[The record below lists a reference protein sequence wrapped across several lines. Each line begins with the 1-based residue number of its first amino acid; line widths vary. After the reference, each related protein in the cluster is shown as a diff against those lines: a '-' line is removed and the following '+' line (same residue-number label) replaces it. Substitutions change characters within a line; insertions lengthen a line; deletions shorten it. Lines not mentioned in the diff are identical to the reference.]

1 MQVYRIVWDA
11 RLVWQS
17 QRFFSASRALFIT
30 RKKLPEPPLRPL
42 PLPFNSVQALTQA
55 EVDRYVAPLY
65 ERNWLVFTEMP
76 NMILNDDFLVRS
88 ARTVSMLGK
97 KFWFLR
103 SRGATKFLVD
113 VADVARREQ
122 HEPRITL
129 FLGRRKQHVVVR
141 MHTAQTLGDAE
152 GISQA
157 DIRPGL
163 SALDLRLA
171 ILLENHFQLKYVEVS
186 SPQALPLRDLVS
198 PPLVPKLDKIL
209 LWQESLVSRAKSIIE
224 YDATWTP
231 LPLEMSALPHLPEDE
246 NAETVCTDAHFE
258 TFLRPLYVRGW
269 HAAFVP
275 IMGENKMYTPVLCL
289 TGFFL
294 FNSLAAAVSFIRD
307 VVDYPWYKEDNA
319 ELHFLVDAQTVRAQ
333 LVYPSEHAALT
344 VGNLRAAQRVERL
357 FRDKHLGTARMSEV
371 HPYRNRRDMQP
382 GTVAEL
388 QRTRQTPLRPF
399 HVRHNAKMAQM
410 RGKRSQA

>member
-1 MQVYRIVWDA
+1 MQVYRLICET
-11 RLVWQS
+11 RFVWQS
-17 QRFFSASRALFIT
+17 QRYFSASRALFIPRT
-30 RKKLPEPPLRPL
+30 KLPEPPLRPL
-42 PLPFNSVQALTQA
+42 TLPFHSVQALTQA
-55 EVDRYVAPLY
+55 DVDHYVAPLY

-103 SRGATKFLVD
+103 SRGATRFLGD
-113 VADVARREQ
+113 VADVARREA

-152 GISQA
+152 GVSEA

-163 SALDLRLA
+163 SAHDLRLA
-171 ILLENHFQLKYVEVS
+171 ILLENHFQVKYVEAS

-198 PPLVPKLDKIL
+198 PPTVPKLDKIQ
-209 LWQESLVSRAKSIIE
+209 LWQESLVPRAKSIIE
-224 YDATWTP
+224 YDAKWTP
-231 LPLEMSALPHLPEDE
+231 LPLKMTALPQLPEDE
-246 NAETVCTDAHFE
+246 NAETICTDAHFE
-258 TFLRPLYVRGW
+258 TFLQPLYLRGW

-289 TGFFL
+289 TGFFR
-294 FNSLAAAVSFIRD
+294 FNSLTAAVSFIRD
-307 VVDYPWYKEDNA
+307 VVSYPWYKEDNA

-333 LVYPSEHAALT
+333 LVYPPEHTALT
-344 VGNLRAAQRVERL
+344 VGNLRAAQRVEQV
-357 FRDKHLGTARMSEV
+357 FRDKHLGTARMSYV
-371 HPYRNRRDMQP
+371 HPYRNHRDMQP

-410 RGKRSQA
+410 RGWRGQA